1 MTKFRYDINALR
13 AIAVLSVLF
22 FHLRLP
28 FFSGGFAGVDVF
40 FVISGYL
47 MSRIIF
53 DGIDNN
59 NLSVFDF
66 WGKRIKRI
74 VPALLVMVLIVSIT
88 GFFFYLP
95 NEYKANEG
103 NATSSLLFFSNIS
116 YWKHSG
122 YFDSASENNIFLHT
136 WSLSVEWQ
144 FYLIYPLVLWVI
156 SKIFKAKKQLTI
168 FIAVATLLLCCL
180 SIFWTYRSATASF
193 YLLPMRTWEM
203 LVGGLALLAERRV
216 TFKNKALL
224 IASYII
230 ILLSTILL
238 NNKLLWPG
246 VFTII
251 PIVATFMVLV
261 ANQNDYAILKNGFIQ
276 FTGKISYSLYLW
288 HWPLIVFA
296 QYMGYQLNTLT
307 ICAIILLSFLLA
319 YLSFRFIESIK
330 LKNSIPIILILG
342 ILAYSTNKLTTID
355 ANKRFFKKQTLE
367 MAEYNDTH
375 GLEIHKQFSQ
385 NCCFVSSGND
395 KLEDFKKRD
404 CLKIDSSRKNFLLLG
419 DSHAAALSSSLREEF
434 ARRNINFLQA
444 TAAFGFAFLDD
455 NGPSDYCHQLYK
467 YIFYDFLI
475 KNKQHIDGVILGGN
489 WFPHPKE
496 VVEPSLKVIYY
507 LKKLGIPVVILG
519 QSNVYTIPFPSIIA
533 KGLEN
538 NTDLT
543 AFYTD
548 KKTTVF
554 NDFMNEKLKPYYID
568 IYYRTTIPKLSPNLD
583 PYLFDTD
590 HPTKYGADLMVKKI
604 FSDPRFIQFLNR

>member
-22 FHLRLP
+22 FHLRMP

-203 LVGGLALLAERRV
+203 LVGGLALLTERRV
-216 TFKNKALL
+216 TIKNKNLL

-261 ANQNDYAILKNGFIQ
+261 ANQNDYAILKNGFYPIYWQ
-276 FTGKISYSLYLW
+276 NILF
-288 HWPLIVFA
+288 PLSMALAFDC
-296 QYMGYQLNTLT
+296 
-307 ICAIILLSFLLA
+307 ICTVHGL
-319 YLSFRFIESIK
+319 SIK
-330 LKNSIPIILILG
+330 YPYNMRYHPFVLSVGVLK
-342 ILAYSTNKLTTID
+342 
-355 ANKRFFKKQTLE
+355 F
-367 MAEYNDTH
+367 
-375 GLEIHKQFSQ
+375 
-385 NCCFVSSGND
+385 
-395 KLEDFKKRD
+395 
-404 CLKIDSSRKNFLLLG
+404 
-419 DSHAAALSSSLREEF
+419 
-434 ARRNINFLQA
+434 
-444 TAAFGFAFLDD
+444 
-455 NGPSDYCHQLYK
+455 
-467 YIFYDFLI
+467 
-475 KNKQHIDGVILGGN
+475 
-489 WFPHPKE
+489 
-496 VVEPSLKVIYY
+496 
-507 LKKLGIPVVILG
+507 
-519 QSNVYTIPFPSIIA
+519 
-533 KGLEN
+533 
-538 NTDLT
+538 
-543 AFYTD
+543 
-548 KKTTVF
+548 
-554 NDFMNEKLKPYYID
+554 
-568 IYYRTTIPKLSPNLD
+568 
-583 PYLFDTD
+583 
-590 HPTKYGADLMVKKI
+590 
-604 FSDPRFIQFLNR
+604 